1 MARDPCTWVTGA
13 DLDLSGMAH
22 YRSTWVTG
30 AVPVQAETSSV
41 SATV

>member
-1 MARDPCTWVTGA
+1 MARDPSAWVTGV

-22 YRSTWVTG
+22 YPSTWVTG
-30 AVPVQAETSSV
+30 AVPVQAETSSA